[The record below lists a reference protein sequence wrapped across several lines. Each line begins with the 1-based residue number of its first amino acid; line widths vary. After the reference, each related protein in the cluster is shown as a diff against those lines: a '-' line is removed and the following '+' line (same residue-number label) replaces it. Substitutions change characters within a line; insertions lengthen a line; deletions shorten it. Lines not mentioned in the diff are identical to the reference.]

1 MKAAQ
6 DEDTGTNS
14 PRFYGGRM
22 LLAMPGMVDPNFSR
36 AVIALCVHDEHG
48 AMGLD
53 VGHAIEGLSVAE
65 LMAGFGIDAAHL
77 AHVPVMR
84 GGPVEAQRGF
94 VLHGGDWGGQDS
106 LAIADDWHLSGSMD
120 ILKAIAAGE
129 GPSRYIVALGYS
141 GWSAGQLEHEMHA
154 HGWFL
159 GGPVLPDLARLAP
172 GQRWDQCY
180 AACGVDSRLLSG
192 AMGQA

>member
-1 MKAAQ
+1 MTAKDNQPCA
-6 DEDTGTNS
+6 TPS

-22 LLAMPGMVDPNFSR
+22 LLAMPGMVDPNFCR

-53 VGHAIEGLSVAE
+53 VGHAIDGLSVAE
-65 LMAGFGIDAAHL
+65 LMASFGLQAPHL
-77 AHVPVMR
+77 THAPVMR

-106 LAIADDWHLSGSMD
+106 LSVTEDWHLSGSMD

-141 GWSAGQLEHEMHA
+141 GWSAGQLEHEMRE

-159 GGPVLPDLARLAP
+159 GGPVLADLARLAP
-172 GQRWDQCY
+172 GQRWDQSY
-180 AACGVDSRLLSG
+180 AACGVDSKLLSG
-192 AMGQA
+192 DMGQA